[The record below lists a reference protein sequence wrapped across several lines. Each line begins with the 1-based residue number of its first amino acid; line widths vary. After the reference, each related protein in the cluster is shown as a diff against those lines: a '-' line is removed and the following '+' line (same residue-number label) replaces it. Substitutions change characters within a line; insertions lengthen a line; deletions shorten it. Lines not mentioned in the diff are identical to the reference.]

1 MEVPTVQKLPSFG
14 TIAPD
19 IIAIHNSSGNKVY
32 NDKQSA
38 IKEISK
44 REGKGNGDKLIKINN
59 SICQW
64 SINHSL
70 DMKLIYCLS
79 TMMGWGGY
87 IQCVF
92 PKESVIHSE

>member
-38 IKEISK
+38 IKEI
-44 REGKGNGDKLIKINN
+44 
-59 SICQW
+59 
-64 SINHSL
+64 
-70 DMKLIYCLS
+70 
-79 TMMGWGGY
+79 
-87 IQCVF
+87 
-92 PKESVIHSE
+92 